1 MLVLFADLVTFA
13 SSLAFVAFAPPV
25 HRILAGVVLVAI
37 EDVGAVYAVHFVDV
51 AELRHNCGCVAV
63 AWGRFALA
71 QFCHHLK
78 NVSKDTNDTKVLFA
92 LHFN

>member
-1 MLVLFADLVTFA
+1 MLVLFADLVTFG
-13 SSLAFVAFAPPV
+13 SSLACHVAFAPV
-25 HRILAGVVLVAI
+25 HRILAGVVLVAV
-37 EDVGAVYAVHFVDV
+37 EDVRAVSAVHFVDV
-51 AELRHNCGCVAV
+51 AELRHNYRCVAV

-78 NVSKDTNDTKVLFA
+78 NVSKDTNDTNVLYA

>member
-1 MLVLFADLVTFA
+1 LLILSPLPLHWHLLHLLHQFTESLLALSLLPLKML
-13 SSLAFVAFAPPV
+13 
-25 HRILAGVVLVAI
+25 
-37 EDVGAVYAVHFVDV
+37 GAVSAVHFIDV
-51 AELRHNCGCVAV
+51 AELRHTYGCVAV

-78 NVSKDTNDTKVLFA
+78 NVSKDTNDTNVLFA